1 MAQGKASRN
10 VSMAYEFTNISSSF
24 LHRTLRYQKS
34 YELNRS
40 FVISLKMKLS
50 QLKDHVKEYLSND
63 FS

>member
-1 MAQGKASRN
+1 MLSMAQGKASRN
-10 VSMAYEFTNISSSF
+10 VSMAYEFMNINISSSF

-50 QLKDHVKEYLSND
+50 QLG
-63 FS
+63 